1 MGLGSGIRKNPI
13 PDPRSRSQK
22 GTGSRIRIRN
32 TDFSD
37 VFFLSQVDQVETT
50 SSSVEEKEKSP
61 SPSPRSPVG
70 STSGVVA
77 SAPRS
82 LFAGGMEDSDSD
94 DDEDNNSQLVE
105 KLRRLNQEQSA
116 AQAALITQTLL
127 R

>member
-1 MGLGSGIRKNPI
+1 M
-13 PDPRSRSQK
+13 
-22 GTGSRIRIRN
+22 
-32 TDFSD
+32 
-37 VFFLSQVDQVETT
+37 T

-61 SPSPRSPVG
+61 SPTPRSPVG

-94 DDEDNNSQLVE
+94 EEENNSHLVE
-105 KLRRLNQEQSA
+105 KLRQLNQEQSA

-127 R
+127 RYRTVPYRPVLDKRRHR

>member
-1 MGLGSGIRKNPI
+1 M
-13 PDPRSRSQK
+13 
-22 GTGSRIRIRN
+22 
-32 TDFSD
+32 
-37 VFFLSQVDQVETT
+37 T

-70 STSGVVA
+70 STSGGSTSGGVVA

-94 DDEDNNSQLVE
+94 EEDNNSHLVE
-105 KLRRLNQEQSA
+105 KLRQLNQEQSA

-127 R
+127 RYRTVPNVPYLTVPYRPVLYNI